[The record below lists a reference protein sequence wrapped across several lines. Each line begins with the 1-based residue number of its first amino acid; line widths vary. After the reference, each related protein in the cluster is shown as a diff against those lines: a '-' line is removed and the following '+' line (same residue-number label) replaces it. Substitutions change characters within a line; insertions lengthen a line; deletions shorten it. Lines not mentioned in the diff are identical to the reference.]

1 MLTAFVYYCQA
12 FTPSNNPQ
20 LDQAKPHKPI
30 RKRRKQAGYNP
41 GGYRPGQSGGYG
53 GNRSSLKH
61 IHKYKDFIQLDL
73 KRKKKTKVLKK
84 RTSCFD
90 EISYSSLKLEDWKST
105 NTRTFYTTVYI
116 HGNL

>member
-53 GNRSSLKH
+53 GGQP
-61 IHKYKDFIQLDL
+61 IQSQ
-73 KRKKKTKVLKK
+73 T
-84 RTSCFD
+84 
-90 EISYSSLKLEDWKST
+90 
-105 NTRTFYTTVYI
+105 YT
-116 HGNL
+116 